1 MLPSLVNEELIFVGN
16 NSFIIFFKILR
27 YYQQDDK
34 AGRLMTQTLTTLPAS
49 QRAPF
54 SRLQASIRSAYHRS
68 VNARKTAEFRAHLSV
83 TTPGGSLLAHAR
95 ADPRGKVAQKGDLLF
110 CNLF

>member
-1 MLPSLVNEELIFVGN
+1 MPNVAEPGDCRTSILSELFVYIFLT
-16 NSFIIFFKILR
+16 LR

-34 AGRLMTQTLTTLPAS
+34 AGRLMTQTLVTLPAS

-95 ADPRGKVAQKGDLLF
+95 ADPRGKEAQKGDFLF
-110 CNLF
+110 L

>member
-1 MLPSLVNEELIFVGN
+1 
-16 NSFIIFFKILR
+16 
-27 YYQQDDK
+27 
-34 AGRLMTQTLTTLPAS
+34 MTQTLTTLPAS

>member
-1 MLPSLVNEELIFVGN
+1 
-16 NSFIIFFKILR
+16 
-27 YYQQDDK
+27 
-34 AGRLMTQTLTTLPAS
+34 MTQTLATLPSS

-68 VNARKTAEFRAHLSV
+68 VNARKNAEFRAHLSA

-95 ADPRGKVAQKGDLLF
+95 ADPRGKTAQKGLILHPLYSRSISPYTS
-110 CNLF
+110 NSRAL